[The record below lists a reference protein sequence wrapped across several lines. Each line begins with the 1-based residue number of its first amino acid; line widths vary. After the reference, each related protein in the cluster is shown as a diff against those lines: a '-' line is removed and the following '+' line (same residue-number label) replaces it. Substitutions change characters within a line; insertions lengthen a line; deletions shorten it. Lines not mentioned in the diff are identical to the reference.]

1 MNRNYDYTKDSRN
14 VVNYITMKQS
24 LNQPELLKQ
33 YITQLEE
40 LE

>member
-14 VVNYITMKQS
+14 VELYNLMKQS

>member
-14 VVNYITMKQS
+14 VVNYITYEQS

>member
-1 MNRNYDYTKDSRN
+1 
-14 VVNYITMKQS
+14 MKQS